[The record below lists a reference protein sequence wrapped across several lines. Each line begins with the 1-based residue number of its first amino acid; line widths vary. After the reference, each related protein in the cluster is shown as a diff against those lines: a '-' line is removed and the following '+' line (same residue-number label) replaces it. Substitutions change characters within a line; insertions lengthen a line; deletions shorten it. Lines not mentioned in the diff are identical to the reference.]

1 MKARIRTIKNKLRP
15 YVQWTLIVSE
25 AVAFAVALAG
35 FLPSVPLLDSDTAF
49 RIAVAIASGGVVLVA
64 IFARWDDDRPLNQT
78 QLGQVQ
84 EEATARA
91 SELDA
96 ENPLNETQREE
107 VEREATVKALLFGD

>member
-1 MKARIRTIKNKLRP
+1 MKVRIRTIKNRFRP

-35 FLPSVPLLDSDTAF
+35 LFPTIPLLDSDTAF
-49 RIAVAIASGGVVLVA
+49 RVAVAIASGGVVLVA

-78 QLGQVQ
+78 QLGEVQ

-91 SELDA
+91 SKLD
-96 ENPLNETQREE
+96 EESPLNETQREE
-107 VEREATVKALLFGD
+107 VQREATVKALLMGD

>member
-25 AVAFAVALAG
+25 AMAFVVALAG
-35 FLPSVPLLDSDTAF
+35 LFPFVPILDGDTAF
-49 RIAVAIASGGVVLVA
+49 RVAVAIASGGVVLVA

-84 EEATARA
+84 EEAIDKA
-91 SELDA
+91 SKLD
-96 ENPLNETQREE
+96 EESPLNDIQKEE
-107 VEREATVKALLFGD
+107 VKRESMVNALLMGD